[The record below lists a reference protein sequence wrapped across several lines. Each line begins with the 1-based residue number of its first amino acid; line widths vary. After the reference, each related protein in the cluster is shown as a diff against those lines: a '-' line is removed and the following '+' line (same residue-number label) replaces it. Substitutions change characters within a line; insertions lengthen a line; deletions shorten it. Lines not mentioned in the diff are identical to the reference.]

1 MTIFLQLLTLFAFL
15 GALAVVACKVAEHN
29 RFMRELEIRQRMY
42 RERQKKL
49 SKLP

>member
-1 MTIFLQLLTLFAFL
+1 MTTLQTLSLVFLF
-15 GALAVVACKVAEHN
+15 LAVVSVAAVKIAEHN

-42 RERQKKL
+42 RERMKKL

>member
-1 MTIFLQLLTLFAFL
+1 MTPFLYLLTLFLLL
-15 GALAVVACKVAEHN
+15 GIMGVAACKVAEHN

-42 RERQKKL
+42 REKMKKL

>member
-1 MTIFLQLLTLFAFL
+1 MTILQTLSLIFLLL
-15 GALAVVACKVAEHN
+15 GIVSVAAIRIAEHN

-42 RERQKKL
+42 RERMKKL